1 MNRYDEITQDEFKSL
16 IEDVANEMG
25 IAQVLAIPGVYEIVS
40 EYLNNAALELWDS
53 LNPVIDEQ

>member
-16 IEDVANEMG
+16 IEDVANEMD